1 MLLGITEHL
10 KDLGHLPSGP
20 QVHAEARHGTAR
32 GQSDYTAVKNEG
44 GKKGL
49 VVSVINVSLWVRMHI
64 WGFQCASVLF
74 QLTKTMQKCEKAEIK
89 YNINIVQFY
98 II

>member
-1 MLLGITEHL
+1 MLDDDDDTHRVLLGITEHL

-49 VVSVINVSLWVRMHI
+49 VVSVINVFVGKNAYMGI
-64 WGFQCASVLF
+64 PVCISV
-74 QLTKTMQKCEKAEIK
+74 ISV
-89 YNINIVQFY
+89 N
-98 II
+98 